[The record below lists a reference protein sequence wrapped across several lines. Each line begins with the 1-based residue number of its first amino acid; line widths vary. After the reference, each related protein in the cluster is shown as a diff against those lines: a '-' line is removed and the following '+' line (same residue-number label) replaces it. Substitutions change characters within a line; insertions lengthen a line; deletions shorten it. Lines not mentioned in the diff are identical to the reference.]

1 MDDGIIDTA
10 TAFHEERAYPMST
23 QPRENLHIAP
33 LDGFVPE
40 IGRALWMLEDTR
52 RETGRI
58 LEGISPE
65 VIDWQPPA
73 ANSIGTLL
81 YHIAIIEMD
90 WLYNEV
96 MQEKM
101 PASVW
106 DAFPFPVRNPIND
119 RLFIVEGISLDAHFK
134 RLDSTRRLLLDTFK
148 TMTLEDFRRPRSAE
162 RYDVTAEWTIHHLVL
177 HEAEHRGEM
186 ATVRSLAEASL

>member
-1 MDDGIIDTA
+1 
-10 TAFHEERAYPMST
+10 MST
-23 QPRENLHIAP
+23 KPRENLRVTP
-33 LDGFVPE
+33 LEGFVPE
-40 IGRALWMLEDTR
+40 IGRALWMLEDSR
-52 RETGRI
+52 NQTGRI

-65 VIDWQPPA
+65 IIDWQPPA

-96 MQEKM
+96 METKM
-101 PASVW
+101 SADVW
-106 DAFPFPVRNPIND
+106 DTFPFPVRNPAND
-119 RLFIVEGISLDAHFK
+119 RLFIVEGVSLDAHFK

-148 TMTLEDFRRPRSAE
+148 TMTLEDFRRPRAAE
-162 RYDVTAEWTIHHLVL
+162 RYDVTPEWVLHHLLL

-186 ATVRSLAEASL
+186 ATVRSLADARL